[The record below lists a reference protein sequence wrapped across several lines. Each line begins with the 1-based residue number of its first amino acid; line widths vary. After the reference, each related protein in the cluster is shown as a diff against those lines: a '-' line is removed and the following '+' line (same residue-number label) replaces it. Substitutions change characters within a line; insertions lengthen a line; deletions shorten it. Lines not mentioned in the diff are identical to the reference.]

1 MCLQHS
7 YHSRISVS
15 EWPGLGWA
23 ADITGLLGAGKNGSI
38 VPEQAAHT
46 AVGEERPD
54 QRAFGL
60 DREDETSMELCANQ
74 YSQGRSGLF

>member
-1 MCLQHS
+1 MS
-7 YHSRISVS
+7 D
-15 EWPGLGWA
+15 LGWA
-23 ADITGLLGAGKNGSI
+23 VDITGLLVAEKKGSI

-46 AVGEERPD
+46 AVGEDTRPG